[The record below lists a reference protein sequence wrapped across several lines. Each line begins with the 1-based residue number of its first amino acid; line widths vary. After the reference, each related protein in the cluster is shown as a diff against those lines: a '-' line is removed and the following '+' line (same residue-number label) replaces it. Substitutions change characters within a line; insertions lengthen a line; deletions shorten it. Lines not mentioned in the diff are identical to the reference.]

1 MESTEEAFLQE
12 RDALLKANKLEMDN
26 LFQKRIDMELAIKE
40 AKERRE
46 EEYIIEIEKIR
57 VEDAEKFN
65 LIRICL
71 GIVFIHILYQQETD
85 A

>member
-1 MESTEEAFLQE
+1 MFWISFELIYGFLLGVDVVHDVE
-12 RDALLKANKLEMDN
+12 PEG
-26 LFQKRIDMELAIKE
+26 F
-40 AKERRE
+40 
-46 EEYIIEIEKIR
+46 EYT
-57 VEDAEKFN
+57 EDAERFN